1 MATFLNLVQRLG
13 REVGASGTLLTVTN
27 ATGEYARLVDWIGQA
42 WIEIQEAHPDYL
54 WQRKSIDF
62 ETVVGQGRYFPPEF
76 TVPVTDFENW
86 RNGSFRVYLDTV
98 GNENLMSQLPYDTYR
113 DTYLYGTTRTTQGYP
128 TVVTVAPDKSA
139 LIALIPDRVYHIV
152 ADYYTLPQELLIDT
166 DVPTMPSRFH
176 MAIVYKAMQWYG
188 SYENAPEVVMRGID
202 GYTRLMSNIVYDQTQ
217 SVMVRR

>member
-13 REVGASGTLLTVTN
+13 REVGASGTLLSVAH
-27 ATGEYARLVDWIGQA
+27 ATGEYARLVDWVGQA

-98 GNENLMSQLPYDTYR
+98 GNENLMSQLPYDAYR
-113 DTYLYGTTRTTQGYP
+113 NTYLYGTTRTTQGYP
-128 TVVTVAPDKSA
+128 TVVTVAPDKA
-139 LIALIPDRVYHIV
+139 LLIALIPDRVYHIV
-152 ADYYTLPQELLIDT
+152 ADYYTLPQELTLDT

-202 GYTRLMSNIVYDQTQ
+202 GYTRLMSNLIYDQTQ
-217 SVMVRR
+217 SVTVAR